1 MATLRSPRKTITIAS
16 GDIAAGGIWEHDYT
30 ADPTSARDTP
40 YNYLILQN
48 YSNQTLAVSYGDTLI
63 YVPALNT
70 WIDDMAYGIRRI
82 QITNTGTS
90 ATSGLINVI
99 VSRVVGS
106 DAATVSNV
114 TGANLFDVANG
125 VA

>member
-1 MATLRSPRKTITIAS
+1 MATLRSPRKTITIPA
-16 GDIAAGGIWEHDYT
+16 GEIPAGGLWEHDYT
-30 ADPTSARDTP
+30 ADPTTARDVP

-48 YSNQTLAVSYGDTLI
+48 FSAQVLRVSYGDSVI
-63 YVPALNT
+63 YVPAQNV

-82 QITNTGTS
+82 QITNTGVA